1 MPAIL
6 STLAGCLTPLSL
18 LSVSLPSL
26 IVSEAVAFYPG
37 SACFKLASSAA
48 FVWRSFSPAVPNT
61 AASWISASLVCGL
74 LGDYCLIPSWK
85 AYHSPKGGHEGDSVW
100 FKVGM
105 LAFMLNH
112 AGYLVAFLQDL
123 HSMNWQL
130 FGVVLLTCIVMGDPA
145 GMPVPWRKDHT
156 PSPSPRLPTI
166 TTTLKNADVPSS
178 PLDRS
183 ASPSSRPRTSDSG
196 VTDLSISIPTTPKSS
211 SSSSSPTTTTAS
223 TPLLPQQKSSLIP
236 KLVIPADMKPLILVY
251 QLIITTMVASAAG
264 TRGIGSARLLG
275 AAMFMISD
283 VIVAWDTF
291 GVKPAPQEAAPAAKK
306 SCGRD
311 GWLLRGVGWVLYFG
325 GQYLLA
331 AKGAR

>member
-1 MPAIL
+1 MPAVL
-6 STLAGCLTPLSL
+6 STMAGCLAPLSL
-18 LSVSLPSL
+18 LSLSLPSL

-37 SACFKLASSAA
+37 SAIFKLASSAA
-48 FVWRSFSPAVPNT
+48 FVWRSFSPSVPNT
-61 AASWISASLVCGL
+61 ASMWISASLVCGL
-74 LGDYCLIPSWK
+74 FGDFCLIPSWK
-85 AYHSPKGGHEGDSVW
+85 SYHSPKGGHEGDSIW
-100 FKVGM
+100 FKIGM

-123 HSMNWQL
+123 AYMDWKL
-130 FGVVLLTCIVMGDPA
+130 FGIVLVTCIAVGDPA

-156 PSPSPRLPTI
+156 QSPSPRLPTI
-166 TTTLKNADVPSS
+166 TSSLKNTDIPSS

-183 ASPSSRPRTSDSG
+183 SSPRPRTSDSG

-211 SSSSSPTTTTAS
+211 TPSPTTAS
-223 TPLLPQQKSSLIP
+223 TPLLPPQQSSLIP
-236 KLVIPADMKPLILVY
+236 KLAIPADMKPLILVY

-264 TRGIGSARLLG
+264 TRGLSSARLLG

-291 GVKPAPQEAAPAAKK
+291 GIKPAPKPDAAEKK
-306 SCGRD
+306 CGRD